1 MHHQHSLQYQGINHR
16 ASLTWGTIASVHN
29 TILDTKIQ
37 IKTYLCLAY
46 HQNEAHA
53 MFAIQDDDGQSQ
65 TGVKSC
71 APDSSTKIPVPPS

>member
-1 MHHQHSLQYQGINHR
+1 
-16 ASLTWGTIASVHN
+16 V
-29 TILDTKIQ
+29 
-37 IKTYLCLAY
+37 Y

-65 TGVKSC
+65 NGVKSC